1 MFTSHSNTAWMC
13 YNFSKVSDDLLKFN
27 ESFNIPMFMII
38 EFLARR
44 RNTKRSDQLYR
55 MNMYA
60 TVLEEVGIFKIDQE
74 SPDKPISQEKM
85 AEEDAIF
92 KKLQV
97 NYAPDNNIDEIL
109 ESLWSKLKTR
119 I

>member
-1 MFTSHSNTAWMC
+1 M
-13 YNFSKVSDDLLKFN
+13 KFN
-27 ESFNIPMFMII
+27 ESFDIPMFMII

-44 RNTKRSDQLYR
+44 RNSKRFDQLYW

-60 TVLEEVGIFKIDQE
+60 TIPEEVGVFKIDPE
-74 SPDKPISQEKM
+74 SNEQPISQEKM

-92 KKLQV
+92 KKLEV

-109 ESLWSKLKTR
+109 ENLWGKLKSKLQANN
-119 I
+119 